1 MREQKRKENTPRIRK
16 YGRMLIPAILFL
28 LSLTACGKEE
38 PATREPIPDRETEA
52 TTEIDILTGDGKWI
66 NFNEMSFTIND
77 HTYILGKNTLAD
89 IAKDGTIV
97 YDASAK
103 GADELLEPDEKS
115 DRFSVRLADGWGV
128 NLYSANLGD
137 DDRKAKECVISEVNL
152 IMDDKEMKENRLGFT
167 FPLSI
172 TPEELQKTAGK
183 PSKLEDYVDDK
194 LGDVYDTYIYKYR
207 NMSYTF
213 KFTNKELM
221 VVELKYNP

>member
-16 YGRMLIPAILFL
+16 SGRILLPVIFL
-28 LSLTACGKEE
+28 LALTACGKEE
-38 PATREPIPDRETEA
+38 PATREPIPDRKTEA
-52 TTEIDILTGDGKWI
+52 TTETEVLLGDGNWV
-66 NFNEMSFTIND
+66 NLNEISFYVND
-77 HTYILGKNTLAD
+77 HKYVLGKNTIWD
-89 IAKDGTIV
+89 IVRDGNAV
-97 YDASAK
+97 YDVTSE
-103 GADELLEPDEKS
+103 GADAILKPDEKS
-115 DRFSVRLADGWGV
+115 SRFTIKLAEGWGV
-128 NLYSANLGD
+128 SLYTKNIGD
-137 DDRKAKECVISEVNL
+137 DDHAAADCAISELNF
-152 IMDDKEMKENRLGFT
+152 IMDEKEMKENRLGFT

-183 PSKLEDYVDDK
+183 PSKLEDYMDDK